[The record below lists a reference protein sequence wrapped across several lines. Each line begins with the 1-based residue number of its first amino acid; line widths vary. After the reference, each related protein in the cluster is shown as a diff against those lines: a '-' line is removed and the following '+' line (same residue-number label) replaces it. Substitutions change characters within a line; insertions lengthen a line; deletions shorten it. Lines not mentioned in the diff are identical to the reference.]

1 MPRRNGN
8 QVGKIGRD
16 GSRSRNSTKR
26 HRGADNR
33 AGDGHAE
40 EQHQVSG
47 VEGRAACVE
56 FAEVFGKGQHA
67 ISRDGKGHTLGGH
80 EAGGGGASGIDPED
94 DEDGDGGRFAEELDE
109 VFGPVVGV
117 GGGDDG
123 VKILHAKEDHDEG
136 LGSLSES
143 DIEDMMGGG

>member
-1 MPRRNGN
+1 MPRSDGDQVGEIGRNGSC
-8 QVGKIGRD
+8 GRD
-16 GSRSRNSTKR
+16 GTKR
-26 HRGADNR
+26 HRRTDNR

-40 EQHQVSG
+40 EEHQVSG

-56 FAEVFGKGQHA
+56 FAEVFGKGKHA
-67 ISRDGKGHTLGGH
+67 VSRDGKGHTLGGH
-80 EAGGGGASGIDPED
+80 EAGGGGASGINPED
-94 DEDGDGGRFAEELDE
+94 DENGDGGRFAEELDE

-136 LGSLSES
+136 LSSLS
-143 DIEDMMGGG
+143 DLILKT